1 MPLIIDEANPCAAA
15 AALRAIYY
23 EVVAGKS
30 VSEVEFKAGPNGV
43 ARRVR
48 YSGANADGLLRV
60 IQKFEGEC
68 DAAQGKRPGRFGLA
82 TGGRF

>member
-1 MPLIIDEANPCAAA
+1 MPLIIDESDPCAAA
-15 AALRAIYY
+15 AALRAFYY
-23 EVVAGKS
+23 QVVAGQA
-30 VSEVEFKAGPNGV
+30 VTEVEFKAGPNGV

-48 YSGANADGLLRV
+48 YSNANADGLQRV

-68 DAAQGKRPGRFGLA
+68 DAAQGKRPRRFGMA

>member
-1 MPLIIDEANPCAAA
+1 MPLMIDESDPCAAA

-23 EVVAGKS
+23 QVVAGQS

-48 YSGANADGLLRV
+48 YTSANADGLLRV

-68 DAAQGKRPGRFGLA
+68 DAAQGKRPQRFGLA